1 MPNGRP
7 GDHPL
12 SDVLIHQHRV
22 FGDEIDDLIHEI
34 AQLATWKA
42 FEGLDDLM
50 FDVQTTGVGREKLK
64 RQLEKR
70 RMKLEGRWSIG

>member
-12 SDVLIHQHRV
+12 TDVLIHHHRV
-22 FGDEIDDLIHEI
+22 FGEEIDDLIHQI
-34 AQLATWKA
+34 ADLATWKA

-50 FDVQTTGVGREKLK
+50 FDAQTTGAAREKLK
-64 RQLEKR
+64 RQLQKR

>member
-1 MPNGRP
+1 VPNGRP

-12 SDVLIHQHRV
+12 SDVLIHHHRV
-22 FGDEIDDLIHEI
+22 FGDEIDGLTHEI

-42 FEGLDDLM
+42 FEGLEDLM
-50 FDVQTTGVGREKLK
+50 FDVQTTEVGGEKLK
-64 RQLEKR
+64 QQLEKR

>member
-12 SDVLIHQHRV
+12 SDVLIHHHRV

-42 FEGLDDLM
+42 FEGLEDLM
-50 FDVQTTGVGREKLK
+50 FDVQTTGVGGQKLK
-64 RQLEKR
+64 QQLEKR
-70 RMKLEGRWSIG
+70 RTTLEGRWSIG

>member
-1 MPNGRP
+1 M
-7 GDHPL
+7 
-12 SDVLIHQHRV
+12 SDVLTHRHPV

-50 FDVQTTGVGREKLK
+50 LDVQTTGVSREKLK